1 MPSFMFRRR
10 ALRICMLMALLTSPW
25 LAFAQMNG
33 FYRFPSLHG
42 DQVWFTAEGDI
53 WRVAATGG
61 RAERITTNPRAETR
75 PSVSPDGRWLAFN
88 GAYEG
93 PNEAYVMAV
102 DGGVPKRLTFG
113 GLNATVW
120 GWTPTGEVIVTAPS
134 TSGAPNNQLY
144 AINPATSTTR
154 VFPIALASDGAL
166 AADGKTLYFTRYGL
180 RGDNVRGYRGG
191 AMSRLWVI
199 DTSGAAEARPLL
211 DVTAGS
217 RRPMPYTD
225 AQGRPRVAFLSDRDG
240 SFNVW
245 SVDERG
251 NDAHQHTRYTTTD
264 VRYASIDGTRVAYA
278 IGADL
283 HIVDLA
289 TDTDRALA
297 ITLGGD
303 FDQQRTRWVK
313 PIAPFLTSVRL
324 APNGE
329 HAAFTAR
336 GRIAT
341 QGVGAL
347 RRAEMPVPASTRCR
361 EAVYGHDSKHVLA
374 WCDTSGEMEIW
385 RFDSNGSGT
394 PVQMTRGAHI
404 AEPPSLFPSPDG
416 KWVAWFDRDS
426 RLWLT
431 SSKADGSGASQ
442 AVDAPRFLSEPALS
456 WSPDSHAIA
465 YTRKEATDARSQLLL
480 YTLADSTVRVLTSD
494 RYDTNAPA
502 FTPDGKWLYF
512 LSDRNFTL
520 SPGSSVWGD
529 RDMGPTFERRT
540 RVYAL
545 ALQRGLRFPY
555 QPPDELE
562 SPASKAD
569 SAMAAAA
576 ASASAASGAASSM
589 AKPGLPPKALPAV
602 VTDGL
607 ASRLY
612 EVPVPAGNYTWLD
625 TDGKRLYLLD
635 NDGGPDRKAS
645 LRTLAIDANGPALE
659 LFAADVKSFELT
671 PDGKKLMLV
680 KTAPGDGTGDVLIVD
695 AAPKLAPDTSKS
707 QVRWADWQIVIEPR
721 AEWQQLFNDAW
732 RQHRDTFYEPNML
745 GVDWADAKRRHEP
758 LLARVTDR
766 DELAELMAQMVS
778 ELHTLHS
785 FVAPGNVRIGPDDV
799 PAAALGGRYAKT
811 ADGFR
816 IERIYRGDPE
826 LPSEQS
832 PLAQARV
839 DVGETIV
846 AVNGRSTLAVA
857 DLSELLRGQAGRQML
872 LTLKG
877 KAGKPH
883 DVIVTPVAANRDRQ
897 LATTDWE
904 TTRAERVHAQSGGKI
919 GYLRLRAMTAADIA
933 TFAREFYANVE
944 RDGLII
950 DVRNNNGGNIDSWV
964 IEKLLR
970 RAWSFWQPRA
980 PVGTPPY
987 PNMQNAFRGYLAVLI
1002 NEETYSDGESFSE
1015 GIKRLKLGALIG
1027 KRTSGAGVWLSDRNR
1042 LEDNGMMRAAQNP
1055 VFTLDG
1061 TWLVEGKGVTPD
1073 IEVENLPRAT
1083 FDGSDAQLDAAI
1095 AHLKARITE
1104 QPIVVPMAPKR

>member
-1 MPSFMFRRR
+1 MSSFPFARR
-10 ALRICMLMALLTSPW
+10 ALRLCIATCLLASPW
-25 LAFAQMNG
+25 LAYAQMNG

-53 WRVAATGG
+53 WRVSAAGG
-61 RAERITTNPRAETR
+61 RAERVTTNPRAETR
-75 PSVSPDGRWLAFN
+75 PSVSPDGKWLAFN

-93 PNEAYVMAV
+93 PTEVYVMAV

-120 GWTPTGEVIVTAPS
+120 GWTPGGEVVVTAPS

-144 AINPATSTTR
+144 AIDRATLATR
-154 VFPIALASDGAL
+154 AFPVGLASDGAL

-191 AMSRLWVI
+191 AMPRLWTI
-199 DTSGAAEARPLL
+199 DTSGTAEAKPFA
-211 DVTAGS
+211 DAATGS
-217 RRPMPYTD
+217 RRPMPFTD
-225 AQGRPRVAFLSDRDG
+225 AQGKPRVAFLSDRDG

-245 SVDERG
+245 SVDAAG
-251 NDAHQHTRYTTTD
+251 NDAHQHTRYTATD

-278 IGADL
+278 VGADL
-283 HIVDLA
+283 HVVDLA
-289 TDTDRALA
+289 TDNDRAVA

-324 APNGE
+324 APDGE

-341 QGVGAL
+341 QGVGAW
-347 RRAEMPVPASTRCR
+347 RRAELPVPASTRCR
-361 EAVYGHDSKHVLA
+361 EAVFSHDSKHVLA
-374 WCDTSGEMEIW
+374 WCDSSGEMEIW
-385 RFDSNGSGT
+385 RFAANGSGT
-394 PVQMTRGAHI
+394 PVPMTRGAQI
-404 AEPPSLFPSPDG
+404 AEPPSLYPSPDG
-416 KWVAWFDRDS
+416 KWAAWFDKNG

-431 SSKADGSGASQ
+431 ALKSDGFGTSH
-442 AVDAPRFLSEPALS
+442 AVDAPRFLSDPVLN

-465 YTRKEATDARSQLLL
+465 YARSEVTGSRSQLML
-480 YTLADSTVRVLTSD
+480 YTLADAKVHVLTSD

-520 SPGSSVWGD
+520 APGVSVWGD
-529 RDMGPTFERRT
+529 RNMGPTFDRRT

-555 QPPDELE
+555 QAHDELE
-562 SPASKAD
+562 SPASKAE
-569 SAMAAAA
+569 SASAA
-576 ASASAASGAASSM
+576 ASAASGAASAA
-589 AKPGLPPKALPAV
+589 AKPGTPAKPLPAL

-625 TDGKRLYLLD
+625 TDGKRLYLLE
-635 NDGGPDRKAS
+635 NDSGADRKAS
-645 LRTLAIDANGPALE
+645 LRTLAIDANAPTLE

-680 KTAPGDGTGDVLIVD
+680 KTAPGDSTGDVLIVD
-695 AAPKLAPDTSKS
+695 AAPKLAPDTSKN

-732 RQHRDTFYEPNML
+732 RMHRDTFYEPNML
-745 GVDWADAKRRHEP
+745 GVDWADSKRRHEP

-785 FVAPGNVRIGPDDV
+785 AVGPGNVRIGPDEV
-799 PAAALGGRYAKT
+799 PAAALGGRFVKT
-811 ADGFR
+811 TEGFR
-816 IERIYRGDPE
+816 VERIYRGDPE

-832 PLAQARV
+832 PLAQAHV
-839 DVGETIV
+839 EVGEVVT
-846 AVNGRSTLAVA
+846 AVNGRPTLAVA
-857 DLSELLRGQAGRQML
+857 DLSELLRGQVGRQML

-877 KAGKPH
+877 RSAGKSH
-883 DVIVTPVAANRDRQ
+883 DVIVTPVAAVRDRQ

-904 TTRAERVHAQSGGKI
+904 TSRAERVATQSGGKV
-919 GYLRLRAMTAADIA
+919 GYLRLRAMGPADIA

-944 RDGLII
+944 RGGLVI

-964 IEKLLR
+964 IEKLMR

-980 PVGTPPY
+980 PAGAPPY

-1002 NEETYSDGESFSE
+1002 NEETYSDGESFAE
-1015 GIKRLKLGALIG
+1015 GVKRLKLGALIG

-1042 LEDNGMMRAAQNP
+1042 LEDNGIMRAAQNP

-1061 TWLVEGKGVTPD
+1061 TWLVEGHGVVPD
-1073 IEVENLPRAT
+1073 IEVDNLPRAT
-1083 FDGSDAQLDAAI
+1083 FDGGDAQLDAAI
-1095 AHLKARITE
+1095 AHLKARLAE
-1104 QPIVVPMAPKR
+1104 QPIVVPVAPKR